1 MVDLNILK
9 TAIYTFVQ
17 LGYIQADIKGE
28 GGVYEWSGDKNNE
41 TIYGRDF
48 QAPLIERTKQE
59 YN

>member
-28 GGVYEWSGDKNNE
+28 AGTYEWTGDKNNE
-41 TIYGRDF
+41 TIYGREF
-48 QAPLIERTKQE
+48 
-59 YN
+59 